1 MPQQWSTARA
11 QSWYKEHGW
20 ACGFNYL
27 PRTAVNWSE
36 MWQADTFDLPV
47 IEQELAWAESY
58 GYNALRTN
66 LPFIV
71 WQHDREGLLM
81 RIDAF
86 LEIAARHHI
95 QVMLTLMDDCGFS
108 GDEPWFG
115 PQKPPVPGVHNSQAA
130 ASPGRAIVMDPDQWP
145 QVEAYVRDILT
156 HFSSDTRIAIWD
168 LYNEPGNRGIF
179 LSPQEYAE
187 ADVALEE
194 YALQMVRAVF
204 RWARSVSPSQPLT
217 VGAWHVAH
225 ERWGTLKHPIDA
237 AALELSDIISYHA
250 YVPAAIQSDILHT
263 LSQFNRPV
271 LCTEWLSRHTH
282 CVFSEQLP
290 LFSAFDT
297 GCYHWGLVQG
307 KTQTWLPWPGVNKS
321 HPDPQSLW
329 FHDVLKPDGT
339 PCCSDEMRLVKQLTD
354 YRQRQR
360 NGFAD

>member
-1 MPQQWSTARA
+1 
-11 QSWYKEHGW
+11 
-20 ACGFNYL
+20 
-27 PRTAVNWSE
+27 
-36 MWQADTFDLPV
+36 
-47 IEQELAWAESY
+47 
-58 GYNALRTN
+58 
-66 LPFIV
+66 
-71 WQHDREGLLM
+71 
-81 RIDAF
+81 
-86 LEIAARHHI
+86 
-95 QVMLTLMDDCGFS
+95 
-108 GDEPWFG
+108 
-115 PQKPPVPGVHNSQAA
+115 
-130 ASPGRAIVMDPDQWP
+130 
-145 QVEAYVRDILT
+145 
-156 HFSSDTRIAIWD
+156 
-168 LYNEPGNRGIF
+168 
-179 LSPQEYAE
+179 
-187 ADVALEE
+187 
-194 YALQMVRAVF
+194 MVRAVF
-204 RWARSVSPSQPLT
+204 RWARSVGPSQPLT
-217 VGAWHVAH
+217 VCAWHVDH
-225 ERWGTLKHPIDA
+225 ERWGTLKHPIDV

-250 YVPAAIQSDILHT
+250 YVPAAMQSDILHA